1 VSDAIKNTAAAKPKM
16 LGERSFG
23 LIFSVIFMVIA
34 SYPWLFGGAIRQ
46 WALIVAAC
54 FAVPALLFPIVL
66 RPLNVAWLHFGQ
78 FMHKII
84 NPILMGLV
92 FFIAV
97 VPTGLI
103 LKVLGKDPMRR
114 KLNPNCSSYWIE
126 REQGTIPKDSFKN
139 QF

>member
-1 VSDAIKNTAAAKPKM
+1 MTELSSNNDAPKM

-23 LIFSVIFMVIA
+23 LIFAFIFTVIGLFPMISGGEWREWSLITAGVIA
-34 SYPWLFGGAIRQ
+34 T
-46 WALIVAAC
+46 V
-54 FAVPALLFPIVL
+54 ALLVPIVL
-66 RPLNVAWLHFGQ
+66 RPANIAWMHFGQ

-92 FFIAV
+92 FFVTV
-97 VPTGLI
+97 VPTGLV

-114 KLNPNCSSYWIE
+114 RFEPDQSSYWITRTPDTQAKE
-126 REQGTIPKDSFKN
+126 NFDN